1 MAAFKFQN
9 SIVSLEICEH
19 KYEIDTTSKPLADNL
34 QQFAWK
40 ALKMST
46 DLQSAADK
54 KESEEVMGAMVEEGV
69 QFVLSSIDA
78 ILGQDAA
85 KQIFEGRIVTLEDAC
100 DVITYIIKEIEAAR
114 AKRME
119 RYKPGRER
127 RK

>member
-54 KESEEVMGAMVEEGV
+54 KKVKRSWGPWW
-69 QFVLSSIDA
+69 
-78 ILGQDAA
+78 
-85 KQIFEGRIVTLEDAC
+85 K
-100 DVITYIIKEIEAAR
+100 R
-114 AKRME
+114 A
-119 RYKPGRER
+119 YSLC
-127 RK
+127 

>member
-114 AKRME
+114 SKRME